1 MMSAVRAKACEHNP
15 ALTRPVGG
23 LSHMGRITRRITA
36 TCAIDAGRSDRSS
49 LTWSRR
55 TDTLPDVSYDAIVL
69 GAGPAG
75 LGAALSL
82 ARDRRRVALIEAGT
96 EVGGLCRT
104 VRRGKLA
111 YDLGGHILFVH
122 DHARRDWLV
131 ALLGDD
137 AIWVDRPVVCVRDGA
152 LTPGRYLD
160 QRPTAPSAINGAGP
174 SAHAFLADAFGT
186 EFVDRVMRRYLQ
198 KVDGMPLERI
208 LAARARTLML
218 EQAAPHGYWYA
229 AHGIGQLMDA
239 MAAEVRRL
247 GGDVLLSTRVS
258 RIRTAAG
265 RVTGVDVASPNG
277 PITLDATRVIAG
289 LPPNLVAELVD
300 PAPPADVIP
309 VLPPRAAA
317 LVYLL
322 VDKDHLT
329 GEPWIQ
335 TDDPGVPFAR
345 MSEPKNWS
353 ARLVPPGHTVIG
365 CECYCTPTADDP
377 SWGLTDAD
385 LSQACARALVDPLGL
400 TEDPS
405 LIHPLE
411 VVRLPRAWSLVDVDR
426 LDEAMAPV
434 HWLADVDGLTVA
446 QGGDVILAIQAG
458 ERAARR

>member
-1 MMSAVRAKACEHNP
+1 
-15 ALTRPVGG
+15 
-23 LSHMGRITRRITA
+23 MGRIRVRITA
-36 TCAIDAGRSDRSS
+36 TCSVDADRSDRSS

-55 TDTLPDVSYDAIVL
+55 TDTLPDVGYDAIVL

-75 LGAALSL
+75 LGAALAL
-82 ARDRRRVALIEAGT
+82 ARDGRRVALIEAGS

-104 VRRGKLA
+104 VRRGGLA

-122 DHARRDWLV
+122 DRARRDWLV
-131 ALLGDD
+131 ELLGDD
-137 AIWVDRPVVCVRDGA
+137 AVWVDRPVVCVRDGA
-152 LTPGRYLD
+152 LTSGRYLD
-160 QRPTAPSAINGAGP
+160 QRPTAPSVVNGAGP
-174 SAHAFLADAFGT
+174 SAHVFLAGAFGT

-208 LAARARTLML
+208 LAARARTLLL

-229 AHGIGQLMDA
+229 AGGIGQLMDA
-239 MAAEVRRL
+239 MAAEVRHL
-247 GGDVLLSTRVS
+247 GGHVLLATRVS

-265 RVTGVDVASPNG
+265 GVTGIDAASPNG

-289 LPPNLVAELVD
+289 LPPNLVAALVE
-300 PAPPADVIP
+300 PAPPDGVIP

-322 VDKDHLT
+322 IDKDRLT

-335 TDDPGVPFAR
+335 TDDPRVPFAR

-353 ARLVPPGHTVIG
+353 ERLVPPGRTVIG

-377 SWGLTDAD
+377 AWGLTDAD
-385 LSQACARALVDPLGL
+385 LSSACARALVDPLGL
-400 TEDPS
+400 IDDSSP
-405 LIHPLE
+405 IHPLE

-446 QGGDVILAIQAG
+446 QGGDLILAIQAG